1 MALLTHAQ
9 LMSAS
14 TLSSFSGKLLSGSV
28 SPARVGSCSRDS
40 NAATEA
46 HGSHSC
52 APPHGDGGTSR
63 PLARQRAGGQREG
76 RGSSRPQP
84 IPRAAAAARQLRPPL
99 VAPRIGGVQPRA
111 SLAGAGARGRFCGG
125 RAARGLVV
133 AARPPGERPED
144 METRVGA
151 HGVQGVRDVT
161 EGVTSPALKLK
172 ADPRTTYLILKLG
185 LL

>member
-133 AARPPGERPED
+133 AARPPGERPLPSHL
-144 METRVGA
+144 GA
-151 HGVQGVRDVT
+151 AWAIVT
-161 EGVTSPALKLK
+161 QHSNSERPAARRRRLPL
-172 ADPRTTYLILKLG
+172 ARSARIDRPENQ
-185 LL
+185 